1 MPWLTTDWALSHL
14 AKRVSVARE
23 KYQRFIYDG
32 IGGEYQD
39 DFYGSKKDSRL
50 LGNDNFVEK
59 TLAKIKQKPFQPPLL
74 SDIIL
79 RVCQEYQLSKAQLKT
94 KTQDRRLSECRAVI
108 GWLALEL
115 KCNTLTEVAKRF
127 DRDVSTM
134 SGIIRRLMLRA
145 EKSEGL
151 NQRLKV
157 LIELWQN
164 STRQKAI

>member
-1 MPWLTTDWALSHL
+1 MERNTIFNKL
-14 AKRVSVARE
+14 K
-23 KYQRFIYDG
+23 KKII
-32 IGGEYQD
+32 IGNGVTH
-39 DFYGSKKDSRL
+39 YGSKKDARL

-59 TLAKIKQKPFQPPLL
+59 TLAKIEHKPFHPPLL

-79 RVCQEYQLSKAQLKT
+79 KVCQEYQLSKAQLKT

-115 KCNTLTEVAKRF
+115 KCNTLTAEVAKRF

-151 NQRLKV
+151 NQRLKA

-164 STRQKAI
+164 NTR